1 MERFGELSLI
11 PMFQFLVFVA
21 IVIVP
26 HLILSLTT
34 VPQALGRGIIVAI
47 WLFGFPV
54 AGVWF
59 AVKSQMIRPGG
70 KLYQPRFD
78 AIRPQIERNLRIIV
92 VAFVLFWLYFE
103 TLPFGHD
110 LIELQAG
117 RALPRITREVKNVDS
132 GYRAMGIQKTIGF
145 ASERE
150 NYYLW
155 YSSKFLRVGDTYEFV
170 VLPSSRII
178 LDYRELNQ

>member
-1 MERFGELSLI
+1 MERI
-11 PMFQFLVFVA
+11 
-21 IVIVP
+21 
-26 HLILSLTT
+26 
-34 VPQALGRGIIVAI
+34 
-47 WLFGFPV
+47 
-54 AGVWF
+54 
-59 AVKSQMIRPGG
+59 
-70 KLYQPRFD
+70 YQSRFD
-78 AIRPQIERNLRIIV
+78 AVRPQIERNLRIIV

-110 LIELQAG
+110 LIQLQAG
-117 RALPRITREVKNVDS
+117 RALPRITKEVKHVDS

-170 VLPSSRII
+170 VPPSSRII
-178 LDYRELNQ
+178 LDYRVLNQ